1 MKALN
6 SIEEI
11 LADVAAGRM
20 VVIMD
25 DEDRENEGDLIMAAQ
40 KVRAEDI
47 NFMARFGRGLICLT
61 LTAERCRQ
69 LRLPLM
75 VSETH
80 REHRTNFTLSIE
92 AAEGVTTG
100 ISAHDRAHTVI
111 TAVKPN
117 ARPEDLRQPGHI
129 FPIMAQ
135 PGGVLT
141 RAGHTEAG
149 CDLARLAGLDPSSVI
164 VEIMNDDGSMA
175 RRPDLE
181 AFAAQHKLKIG
192 TIADLIRHRL
202 RQERS
207 VERIAEQDVDTEFG
221 PFRLLAYEDHVHR
234 DVHLALVRGSLE
246 NTAAPLVRVHPID
259 TLADLIGLRDSGR
272 TWTLR
277 DAMKRIAEVGTGVV
291 IVLRDHAT
299 PRELAD
305 AVAALG
311 QRAEHPA
318 AGHTARVV
326 EATGATYA
334 HAGDEELVDLA
345 HRIGGVDLIVEATA
359 VPELVFQS
367 IDAVGPNGVV
377 CLTGVSAG
385 SRSLEIPGARLNLE
399 MVLDNKVA
407 FGTVNASRRD
417 WVSASHDLPRFEELW
432 PGLCEQVLTRRVAP
446 ADYRQA
452 LDSQPDD
459 VKNTIR
465 FAEVS

>member
-1 MKALN
+1 MRPLN

-11 LADVAAGRM
+11 LADIAAGRM

-25 DEDRENEGDLIMAAQ
+25 DEDRENEGDLVMAAQ

-111 TAVKPN
+111 TAVKPE

-129 FPIMAQ
+129 FPVMAQ

-149 CDLARLAGLDPSSVI
+149 CDLARLAGLDASAVI
-164 VEIMNDDGSMA
+164 VEIMNDDGTMA

-181 AFAAQHKLKIG
+181 AFAARHGIKIG

-207 VERIAEQDVDTEFG
+207 VERISEQQVHTEFG
-221 PFRLLAYEDHVHR
+221 EFKLIAYEDHVHR
-234 DVHLALVRGSLE
+234 DVHLALVRGRLDAV
-246 NTAAPLVRVHPID
+246 AAPLVRVHPID
-259 TLADLIGLRDSGR
+259 TLSDLLGIQGTGR
-272 TWTLR
+272 TWSLR
-277 DAMKRIAEVGTGVV
+277 DALKRIAAEGTGVA
-291 IVLRDHAT
+291 IVLRDHGSA
-299 PRELAD
+299 RELAD

-311 QRAEHPA
+311 EQR
-318 AGHTARVV
+318 
-326 EATGATYA
+326 
-334 HAGDEELVDLA
+334 D
-345 HRIGGVDLIVEATA
+345 
-359 VPELVFQS
+359 
-367 IDAVGPNGVV
+367 PNGPAQAPPQV
-377 CLTGVSAG
+377 LRTYGIGAQILKDLGVTRMQVMSAPKQLQG
-385 SRSLEIPGARLNLE
+385 ISAFGLEITGY
-399 MVLDNKVA
+399 VTD
-407 FGTVNASRRD
+407 
-417 WVSASHDLPRFEELW
+417 
-432 PGLCEQVLTRRVAP
+432 
-446 ADYRQA
+446 
-452 LDSQPDD
+452 
-459 VKNTIR
+459 
-465 FAEVS
+465 

>member
-1 MKALN
+1 MKPLN

-11 LADVAAGRM
+11 LVDIAAGRM

-25 DEDRENEGDLIMAAQ
+25 DEDRENEGDLVMAAQ
-40 KVRAEDI
+40 SVRPEDI

-111 TAVKPN
+111 TAVQPD

-129 FPIMAQ
+129 FPVMAQ

-149 CDLARLAGLDPSSVI
+149 CDLARLAGLDASAVI
-164 VEIMNDDGSMA
+164 VEIMNDDGTMA

-181 AFAAQHKLKIG
+181 AFAKHHGIKIG
-192 TIADLIRHRL
+192 TIADLIRYRL

-207 VERIAEQDVDTEFG
+207 VERIAEQQVRTEFG
-221 PFRLLAYEDHVHR
+221 EFTLLAYEDHVHR
-234 DVHLALVRGSLE
+234 EVHLALVRGRLDAV
-246 NTAAPLVRVHPID
+246 AAPLVRVHPID
-259 TLADLIGLRDSGR
+259 TLADLLGVQGTGR
-272 TWTLR
+272 TWSLR
-277 DAMKRIAEVGTGVV
+277 DALKRIAEVGTGVV
-291 IVLRDHAT
+291 IVLRDHGS

-311 QRAEHPA
+311 DQRD
-318 AGHTARVV
+318 AGTVTQAPPQVLR
-326 EATGATYA
+326 TYGIGAQI
-334 HAGDEELVDLA
+334 LKDL
-345 HRIGGVDLIVEATA
+345 GVTRMQVM
-359 VPELVFQS
+359 
-367 IDAVGPNGVV
+367 
-377 CLTGVSAG
+377 SAPKQLQG
-385 SRSLEIPGARLNLE
+385 ISAFGLEITGY
-399 MVLDNKVA
+399 V
-407 FGTVNASRRD
+407 
-417 WVSASHDLPRFEELW
+417 
-432 PGLCEQVLTRRVAP
+432 
-446 ADYRQA
+446 
-452 LDSQPDD
+452 PD
-459 VKNTIR
+459 
-465 FAEVS
+465 

>member
-1 MKALN
+1 MKPLN
-6 SIEEI
+6 SIEDI

-40 KVRAEDI
+40 NVRAEDV

-100 ISAHDRAHTVI
+100 ISAHDRAHTII
-111 TAVKPN
+111 TAVRPN

-129 FPIMAQ
+129 FPVMAQ

-149 CDLARLAGLDPSSVI
+149 CDLARLAGLDPSAVI
-164 VEIMNDDGSMA
+164 VEIMNDDGTMA

-181 AFAAQHKLKIG
+181 AFAERHKLKVG
-192 TIADLIRHRL
+192 TIADLIRYRL

-207 VERIAEQDVDTEFG
+207 VERIAEQAVETEFG

-234 DVHLALVRGSLE
+234 DVHLALVRGSIE
-246 NTAAPLVRVHPID
+246 STSAPLVRVHPID
-259 TLADLIGLRDSGR
+259 TLGDLVGVRDTGR
-272 TWTLR
+272 TWSLR
-277 DAMKRIAEVGTGVV
+277 DAMKRIAAVGTGIV
-291 IVLRDHAT
+291 IVLRDHST

-305 AVAALG
+305 AVSALG
-311 QRAEHPA
+311 QRVEHA
-318 AGHTARVV
+318 
-326 EATGATYA
+326 ATGQVAPQVLRTYGIGA
-334 HAGDEELVDLA
+334 QILKDL
-345 HRIGGVDLIVEATA
+345 GVTRMQVLSTPKQLQGLAA
-359 VPELVFQS
+359 F
-367 IDAVGPNGVV
+367 G
-377 CLTGVSAG
+377 
-385 SRSLEIPGARLNLE
+385 LEITGY
-399 MVLDNKVA
+399 VA
-407 FGTVNASRRD
+407 
-417 WVSASHDLPRFEELW
+417 E
-432 PGLCEQVLTRRVAP
+432 
-446 ADYRQA
+446 
-452 LDSQPDD
+452 
-459 VKNTIR
+459 
-465 FAEVS
+465 

>member
-1 MKALN
+1 MKPLN

-11 LADVAAGRM
+11 LVDIAAGRM

-40 KVRAEDI
+40 QVRAEDI

-117 ARPEDLRQPGHI
+117 AKPEDLRQPGHI
-129 FPIMAQ
+129 FPVMAQ

-149 CDLARLAGLDPSSVI
+149 CDLARLAGLDASAVI
-164 VEIMNDDGSMA
+164 VEIMNDDGTMA

-181 AFAAQHKLKIG
+181 AFAKQHKLKIG
-192 TIADLIRHRL
+192 TIADLIRYRL

-207 VERIAEQDVDTEFG
+207 VERIAEQVIETEFG
-221 PFRLLAYEDHVHR
+221 LFRLLAYEDHVHR
-234 DVHLALVRGSLE
+234 DVHLALVRGSIE
-246 NTAAPLVRVHPID
+246 TTPVPMVRVHPID
-259 TLADLIGLRDSGR
+259 TLSDLVGVLDIGR

-277 DAMKRIAEVGTGVV
+277 AAMKRIADEGVGIL
-291 IVLRDHAT
+291 IVLRDHST

-305 AVAALG
+305 AVSALG
-311 QRAEHPA
+311 QRVEHVATTQVAPQVLRTYGIGAQILKDLGVTRMQVLSTPKQLQGIA
-318 AGHTARVV
+318 AFG
-326 EATGATYA
+326 
-334 HAGDEELVDLA
+334 
-345 HRIGGVDLIVEATA
+345 
-359 VPELVFQS
+359 
-367 IDAVGPNGVV
+367 
-377 CLTGVSAG
+377 
-385 SRSLEIPGARLNLE
+385 LEITGY
-399 MVLDNKVA
+399 VA
-407 FGTVNASRRD
+407 
-417 WVSASHDLPRFEELW
+417 E
-432 PGLCEQVLTRRVAP
+432 
-446 ADYRQA
+446 
-452 LDSQPDD
+452 
-459 VKNTIR
+459 
-465 FAEVS
+465 